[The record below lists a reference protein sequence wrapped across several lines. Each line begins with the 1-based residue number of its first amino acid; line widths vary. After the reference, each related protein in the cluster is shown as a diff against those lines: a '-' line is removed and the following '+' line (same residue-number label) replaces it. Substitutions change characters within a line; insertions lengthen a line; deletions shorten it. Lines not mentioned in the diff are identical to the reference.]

1 MRSSKSTPAPACRC
15 TSRPSEGQPRPV
27 GRAIVDHL
35 LPGDGNG
42 RIPVIGITGTQ
53 KNAMLARLCAHL
65 LQLSGRSTGLASSEG
80 LFLERRRVRKGDC
93 TDWASGAQVLMNKLV
108 DAAVLEHGPRRLAT
122 EGTAYDRCL
131 VGIVTDVD
139 TSQTMP
145 DLWLDDADFVY
156 RVMRTQIDV
165 VLKQGAA
172 VLNAQDEVAARMA
185 ELSEGAVIL
194 YGTDAGL
201 PVIAAHRAGGG
212 RAVFVR
218 DDRIVMASGE
228 GETVLFQR
236 NRAAAPA
243 ALGRELPWSA
253 VLPAVG
259 AAWAMGL
266 PADLVE
272 TALATFDLEPQVA
285 APATV

>member
-1 MRSSKSTPAPACRC
+1 VEVNAGPGLQMHLT
-15 TSRPSEGQPRPV
+15 PSEGQPRPV

-35 LPGDGNG
+35 LPGDENG
-42 RIPVIGITGTQ
+42 RIPVIGITGTTP
-53 KNAMLARLCAHL
+53 NAMLARLCAHL
-65 LQLSGRSTGLASSEG
+65 LQLSGRRTGLASSDG
-80 LFLERRRVRKGDC
+80 LFLDRRRVREGDC
-93 TDWASGAQVLMNKLV
+93 TDWASGAQVLMNKMV

-139 TSQTMP
+139 TAQTMP

-165 VLKQGAA
+165 VLRQGAA
-172 VLNAQDEVAARMA
+172 VVNAHDEVAARMA

-194 YGTDAGL
+194 YGTDASL
-201 PVIAAHRAGGG
+201 AAIAAHRAGGG
-212 RAVFVR
+212 RAVFLR
-218 DDRIVMASGE
+218 DGRIVMASGE

-243 ALGRELPWSA
+243 GLGGELSFSA

-266 PADLVE
+266 PADLIE
-272 TALATFDLEPQVA
+272 TALATFDLEHQVA